1 MKAVKTDHVTKKIIM
16 QNYEK
21 ERKERKKQEVKQ
33 SYEERQMGKKER
45 QHAHA
50 ENERLQA

>member
-21 ERKERKKQEVKQ
+21 ERKKQKVKQ
-33 SYEERQMGKKER
+33 SYEKRQIGKKDR